1 MIKKLLNSN
10 INMKLFVLALF
21 VTAIVST
28 ALITIFG
35 NFLDDVYNLNSQQR
49 GFLEFPRE
57 LPGLYATLIIALFFF
72 IGDLK
77 IAAFSVLLTAIGF
90 LGLGMIKPNF
100 YYMLFFV
107 MLWSTGEHVYMS
119 MRDVLA
125 INISSNQNK
134 GYILGITNSI
144 RSLGIISGT
153 IIIWI
158 LMGIFHFS
166 YNKIF
171 ILFSAFSFIGFI
183 LLFNMKLENPIKRSR
198 KIILIFRKKYRLF
211 YLLAALF
218 GIRKQLFLV
227 FAPWLLIKFF
237 NQKPQDI
244 AVIYFISA
252 IFGFFLRPYLGRAID
267 KFGERK
273 VLAYDAI
280 LIFLLSLAYIF
291 APQLSSKFFALGI
304 LYFCFILDD
313 ILFFLRTARTTYLFK
328 ILKFKEDLAP
338 TLAMGLSI
346 EHMVSMIAP
355 MFAGFLWINYG
366 YYWAFLLASF
376 VAILSFIASL
386 YIDTKQ
392 PI

>member
-1 MIKKLLNSN
+1 MIKKLINSSN
-10 INMKLFVLALF
+10 NMKLFVTALY

-28 ALITIFG
+28 ALIAIFG
-35 NFLDDVYNLNSQQR
+35 NYLDDVYHLNSQQR

-57 LPGLYATLIIALFFF
+57 LPGLYATLIIALLFF
-72 IGDLK
+72 IGDIK

-90 LGLGMIKPNF
+90 MGLGLIKPNF
-100 YYMLFFV
+100 YYMLFFT

-134 GYILGITNSI
+134 GYILGVTNSI
-144 RSLGIISGT
+144 RSLGVISGT
-153 IIIWI
+153 LIIWL
-158 LMGIFHFS
+158 LMGKFNFS

-171 ILFSAFSFIGFI
+171 IIFSVLSFIGFI
-183 LLFNMKLENPIKRSR
+183 LLLNMKVKNPIKRSR
-198 KIILIFRKKYRLF
+198 KVTFIFRKKYSLF
-211 YLLAALF
+211 YILAALF

-237 NQKPQDI
+237 NQKAQDI

-252 IFGFFLRPYLGRAID
+252 VFGLFLRPYLGRAID
-267 KFGERK
+267 KYGEKR
-273 VLAYDAI
+273 VLFFDAI
-280 LIFLLSLAYIF
+280 LVFFLSIAYIF
-291 APQLSSKFFALGI
+291 APLLSSKIFALGI
-304 LYFCFILDD
+304 LYFCFIVDD
-313 ILFFLRTARTTYLFK
+313 ILFFLRTARTTYLYK
-328 ILKFKEDLAP
+328 ILKYKEDLAP

-346 EHMVSMIAP
+346 EHIVSMTAP

-376 VAILSFIASL
+376 VAILSLFASL
-386 YIDTKQ
+386 KIKTA
-392 PI
+392 